1 MSVVEKVVEG
11 PKQRSWLSP
20 GVLAV
25 GLASFL
31 ADAGHEVPT
40 ALLPSFLTSTLG
52 APAAALGIIEGLA
65 DGAAGGARLF
75 GGVLADDP
83 GLRRRTATGGY
94 IGTAVLAA
102 LIGLTASVWQ
112 AGALRVASWAA
123 RGIRVP
129 PRNAVLADLTE
140 PATYGR
146 AYGFERA
153 MDNLGAIA
161 GPLLALGL
169 VVLVGVRNAML
180 LSVIPGLLAA
190 VAIVYAIR
198 HIPRPKIRE
207 RQTLRLRVRPIMRG
221 RLGKLMVGVGAF
233 EVGHAAATLMILRAT
248 TVLEPT
254 AGRDAAVRMA
264 LILYIGYNA
273 VAAAASVPAGR
284 AGDRFGALSV
294 LFLGVI
300 GFLIAYLAFAV
311 SGGLAVLVLGFAVAG
326 LAIGLVE
333 TAQNSAVAALA
344 PAELR
349 GSAFGLLAGVQGF
362 GNLAASALAGI
373 LWTAVS
379 PKVAF
384 GYLAVWMLIAAL
396 AVFAALR
403 SGSESVQDESPSQD
417 TR

>member
-1 MSVVEKVVEG
+1 MQAAEKTK
-11 PKQRSWLSP
+11 KQSWLTP
-20 GVLAV
+20 GVFGI

-52 APAAALGIIEGLA
+52 APAAALGLIEGLA
-65 DGAAGGARLF
+65 DGAAGGARLL
-75 GGVLADDP
+75 GGALADDP
-83 GLRRRTATGGY
+83 ALRRRTATGGY
-94 IGTAVLAA
+94 VGTAVLAA
-102 LIGLTASVWQ
+102 LIGLTGAVWQ
-112 AGALRVASWAA
+112 AGALRTASWAA

-153 MDNLGAIA
+153 MDNIGAIA

-190 VAIVYAIR
+190 VAILYAIR
-198 HIPRPKIRE
+198 QIPRPKARE
-207 RQTLRLRVRPIMRG
+207 RRPLRLRVAPVMRG

-233 EVGHAAATLMILRAT
+233 ELGHAAATLMILRAST
-248 TVLEPT
+248 LLEPT
-254 AGRDAAVRMA
+254 AGHDAAVRMA
-264 LILYIGYNA
+264 IILYIGYNT

-284 AGDRFGALSV
+284 VGDRIGAPVVMLAGIV
-294 LFLGVI
+294 
-300 GFLIAYLAFAV
+300 GFLLAYLAFAV
-311 SGGLAVLVLGFAVAG
+311 GGGLPVLVIGFAVGG

-344 PAELR
+344 PAEIR
-349 GSAFGLLAGVQGF
+349 GSAFGLMSGIQAF
-362 GNLAASALAGI
+362 GNLAASAVAGI
-373 LWTAVS
+373 IWTAIS
-379 PKVAF
+379 PSAAF
-384 GYLAVWMLIAAL
+384 GYLALWMVAAVVVISA
-396 AVFAALR
+396 AVRTR
-403 SGSESVQDESPSQD
+403 SS
-417 TR
+417 

>member
-1 MSVVEKVVEG
+1 MQATD
-11 PKQRSWLSP
+11 PANQRRSWLTP
-20 GVLAV
+20 GVLGI

-52 APAAALGIIEGLA
+52 APAAALGLIEGLA

-75 GGVLADDP
+75 GGALADDP

-94 IGTAVLAA
+94 VATAVLAA
-102 LIGLTASVWQ
+102 LIGLTGAVWQ
-112 AGALRVASWAA
+112 AGALRIASWAA

-129 PRNAVLADLTE
+129 PRNALLADLTE
-140 PATYGR
+140 PSTYGR

-153 MDNLGAIA
+153 MDNIGAIA

-190 VAIVYAIR
+190 VAILYAIR
-198 HIPRPKIRE
+198 QIPRPKTRE
-207 RQTLRLRVRPIMRG
+207 RRPLRLQVARVMRG
-221 RLGKLMVGVGAF
+221 RLGRLMVGVGAF
-233 EVGHAAATLMILRAT
+233 ELGHAAATLMILRAST
-248 TVLEPT
+248 LLEPT

-264 LILYIGYNA
+264 IILYIGYNT

-284 AGDRFGALSV
+284 AGDRFGAPVVMLVGVVGFLLAYLSFALGGGIAV
-294 LFLGVI
+294 LAI
-300 GFLIAYLAFAV
+300 GFAI
-311 SGGLAVLVLGFAVAG
+311 GG

-344 PAELR
+344 PAEIR
-349 GSAFGLLAGVQGF
+349 GSAFGLMAGIQAV
-362 GNLAASALAGI
+362 GNLGASAVAGI
-373 LWTAVS
+373 IWSAVS
-379 PKVAF
+379 PSAAF
-384 GYLAVWMLIAAL
+384 GYLAVWMVIAI
-396 AVFAALR
+396 AVITWAIR
-403 SGSESVQDESPSQD
+403 S
-417 TR
+417 R